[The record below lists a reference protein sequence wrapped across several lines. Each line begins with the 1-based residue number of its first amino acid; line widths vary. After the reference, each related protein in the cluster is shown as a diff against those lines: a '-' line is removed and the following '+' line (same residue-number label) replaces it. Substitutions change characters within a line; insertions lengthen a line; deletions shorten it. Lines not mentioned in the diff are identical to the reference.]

1 MEYGENPDIK
11 FYCRWGLAAIIR
23 CLPQRMKSILRFQIT
38 LVEEFDELL
47 LSLLSPQGV
56 GINLHD
62 PFELFRKNKSYTYNR
77 RERSGEYCSLAKL
90 LQILAVG

>member
-1 MEYGENPDIK
+1 MGAGCYNKVSASENEIYSEVPNNIS
-11 FYCRWGLAAIIR
+11 WGIWWII
-23 CLPQRMKSILRFQIT
+23 
-38 LVEEFDELL
+38 V
-47 LSLLSPQGV
+47 SLLSPQGV